1 MPLVRTLS
9 RRIMSFRAGQPAV
22 LPPEP
27 SVVPADK
34 LGAAFEAVRLGDLA
48 ALHVFVSSLPPGTK
62 LASLRGPLGNTLL
75 HRAYGF
81 RQKAIAR
88 YLLGIDPDLIRCFY
102 GG

>member
-9 RRIMSFRAGQPAV
+9 RRIMSFRAGQQVVP
-22 LPPEP
+22 PPEP

-34 LGAAFEAVRLGDLA
+34 LGAAFEAVRLGDQA
-48 ALHVFVSSLPPGTK
+48 ALRVFVSSLPPNTK
-62 LASLRGPLGNTLL
+62 LSSLRGPLGNTLL

-88 YLLGIDPDLIRCFY
+88 YLLGVDPDLISCFY